1 MLNTLLNRGDTYKKF
16 NEHNRKYTY
25 TKHENKKDKK
35 DPLLIEEHYMATR
48 IDHIIVTP
56 NLIGKILKSNIIQK
70 HYIHTDHN
78 ECTIQINGNIVSI
91 EY

>member
-1 MLNTLLNRGDTYKKF
+1 
-16 NEHNRKYTY
+16 
-25 TKHENKKDKK
+25 
-35 DPLLIEEHYMATR
+35 MATK

-78 ECTIQINGNIVSI
+78 PIECTIQINGNIAST
-91 EY
+91 EYQQINEEAYTHKYRDKNLMKDSETLLKNNLAKE